1 MFYWKMV
8 LKSRL
13 YSNSWDFSKDA
24 IEKLN
29 NSNIEKVVCTNSLP
43 VQDKMDKCDK
53 IEIID
58 ISSTL
63 AEAIRRLHNGESVSY
78 LFNNVPE

>member
-1 MFYWKMV
+1 MV
-8 LKSRL
+8 TH
-13 YSNSWDFSKDA
+13 DIFSKDA
-24 IEKLN
+24 VQKLN
-29 NSNIEKVVCTNSLP
+29 NSNIEKVICTNSLP
-43 VQDKMDKCDK
+43 IQDKMDQCDK
-53 IEIID
+53 IEMMD